1 MSTTSTINP
10 DGDSYLSEYSP
21 TTNYGT
27 NANLYSGIIEE
38 CSGLPPICTEAKD
51 HAVFKFDV
59 SAYNPTEIVSANFTL
74 TKTNMGGRFI
84 NHDLTLARL
93 TLPFVES
100 EVTWNQASAALSSIP
115 FGGGENYAAL
125 TEPTY
130 TINVGDGSPDSPT
143 IDIKYLVIDAINKRD
158 GILWLYLG
166 FKPTDTPS
174 GQGWNSWASNDNATA
189 DDRPKLVTTV
199 ADRIRWIGSVSGDM
213 DNNLN
218 WGGTTPTSTD
228 YALFTGTPSN
238 SPSTG
243 TLDSDRAYVSRS
255 YKKNLG
261 ASDTLL
267 TVNCNE
273 FHLSSP
279 HADVYVDLNDS
290 ESTNTDL
297 RIRDTNAKA
306 GSIIFDGKYD
316 ATITRTR
323 SDISLLT
330 DDVDLVN
337 ALTRS
342 ATFTCDNKVT
352 TVRLGGASATLHD
365 GGQSVTMVNGS
376 SLLCYS
382 DDNVSTGF
390 TISDSLLK
398 LLAESVGFIT
408 LYSGVINCRGNTGAP
423 FVIGAPLSSGAWIYG
438 GLFNTRTDSSNFSV
452 LGTILMHGGRF
463 LTDADTNAAPA

>member
-10 DGDSYLSEYSP
+10 DGDSYVNQFSP
-21 TTNYGT
+21 TSNYGSSV
-27 NANLYSGIIEE
+27 NLLAGAISVFT
-38 CSGLPPICTEAKD
+38 PVRM
-51 HAVFKFDV
+51 HALFKFDV
-59 SAYNPTEIVSANFTL
+59 SAYDPTEIISSNFTL
-74 TKTNMGGRFI
+74 TWNLESGKDPLDM
-84 NHDLTLARL
+84 TLARL
-93 TLPFVES
+93 TVPFVES
-100 EVTWNQASAALSSIP
+100 EVTWNIASAALSALS
-115 FGGGENYAAL
+115 FNGGLYYSAL

-130 TINVGDGSPDSPT
+130 TVTVGDESTSPT
-143 IDIKYLVIDAINKRD
+143 IYIKDLVIAAINKRD
-158 GILWLYLG
+158 GILWLFLG
-166 FKPTDTPS
+166 FKPTDIVVADTLYTRYD
-174 GQGWNSWASNDNATA
+174 SNDAVIA
-189 DDRPKLVTTV
+189 EERPKLVTTI
-199 ADRIRWIGSVSGDM
+199 ADRIRWIGSISGDM

-218 WGGTTPTSTD
+218 WGGTSPTSTD

-243 TLDSDRAYVSRS
+243 TLNCDRAYVSRS

-279 HADVYVDLNDS
+279 HAEVYVDLNDS

-306 GSIIFDGKYD
+306 GSVIFDGKYD

-365 GGQSVTMVNGS
+365 GGQSVTMVNVS

-382 DDNVSTGF
+382 DDNISTGF

-423 FVIGAPLSSGAWIYG
+423 FVIGAPLSSGAWLYG

-463 LTDADTNAAPA
+463 LTDADTNTAPA